1 MNEADKLLLAL
12 VLFVGAVVA
21 CMLIFGEIPHQW

>member
-1 MNEADKLLLAL
+1 MRGWGVGEDIAIILF

-21 CMLIFGEIPHQW
+21 CIFGIQT